1 MQWELGP
8 VATDQVQCWSRTAR
22 RLVLELRTDPTQ
34 WADVVTPEL
43 LDAWSSLI
51 DCWSSEAGAEPT
63 FRWSAPLDDDQAE
76 YLLHGLKQ
84 CLQLGDLDHFLT
96 PDDIQRNRE
105 FTVLLVDSIIGGLEI
120 EGRRCEHFADEMR
133 DLLNTRV

>member
-1 MQWELGP
+1 M
-8 VATDQVQCWSRTAR
+8 
-22 RLVLELRTDPTQ
+22 
-34 WADVVTPEL
+34 ADVVTQEW

-51 DCWSSEAGAEPT
+51 DRWSAEAGAAPT